1 MGYCF
6 VCKALGDSNGLF
18 RLPQKEAKRKNW
30 VDALQKGYTSPLQT
44 SKKDLRVCFRHFRD
58 SDYKL
63 TGTTL
68 RLKPGRESYM
78 AQWLR
83 LDKKGYEIVFLV
95 LINSLLIWLSEL

>member
-44 SKKDLRVCFRHFRD
+44 SKKDLRDWKRNHIHGKFI
-58 SDYKL
+58 
-63 TGTTL
+63 
-68 RLKPGRESYM
+68 E
-78 AQWLR
+78 W
-83 LDKKGYEIVFLV
+83 I
-95 LINSLLIWLSEL
+95 

>member
-63 TGTTL
+63 TGATL
-68 RLKPGRESYM
+68 RLKPGRESYS

-83 LDKKGYEIVFLV
+83 LDKKGL
-95 LINSLLIWLSEL
+95 

>member
-18 RLPQKEAKRKNW
+18 RLPQKELRRKNW
-30 VDALQKGYTSPLQT
+30 VDALQKGFTSPLQT

-63 TGTTL
+63 TGATL
-68 RLKPGRESYM
+68 RLKPGRESYS
-78 AQWLR
+78 AQWLNLETKVYQSSYMLVK
-83 LDKKGYEIVFLV
+83 LD
-95 LINSLLIWLSEL
+95 LIKN

>member
-18 RLPQKEAKRKNW
+18 RLPKNELKRKSW
-30 VDALQKGYTSPLQT
+30 VQSLQKGFASPLQT
-44 SKKDLRVCFRHFRD
+44 SKDNLRVCFRHFRD

-68 RLKPGRESYM
+68 RLKPGRESYC
-78 AQWLR
+78 AVHS
-83 LDKKGYEIVFLV
+83 G
-95 LINSLLIWLSEL
+95 